1 MGNLAG
7 VENGVVLTFG
17 TGIGGGA
24 VVNGRVFKGSHLFA
38 GEVSMM
44 YARLPHKDS
53 TLRDEGVFSTDC
65 STHGFCR
72 RVAEANLIGACQ
84 HFLAMQRERAA

>member
-1 MGNLAG
+1 MAELSVGNLAG

-38 GEVSMM
+38 GRS
-44 YARLPHKDS
+44 R
-53 TLRDEGVFSTDC
+53 
-65 STHGFCR
+65 
-72 RVAEANLIGACQ
+72 
-84 HFLAMQRERAA
+84 